1 MKRLREKLFLS
12 KNSVVTLWRTVQ
24 VKLFSIKIYITIC
37 LGKHRIAKGTMVKRI
52 FSGQLGPVTSLECT
66 LYCTQCTVYSTVHKK
81 TATMKNQNN
90 CGFFRIFEVKQ
101 TTIQKYKTKKRTLVM
116 QLRAKRKLL

>member
-1 MKRLREKLFLS
+1 MNEEEGHFGGINEEIERKTFLS

-66 LYCTQCTVYSTVHKK
+66 LY
-81 TATMKNQNN
+81 
-90 CGFFRIFEVKQ
+90 EVKSSL
-101 TTIQKYKTKKRTLVM
+101 IRNVLISPLGE
-116 QLRAKRKLL
+116 QLGRCFIK